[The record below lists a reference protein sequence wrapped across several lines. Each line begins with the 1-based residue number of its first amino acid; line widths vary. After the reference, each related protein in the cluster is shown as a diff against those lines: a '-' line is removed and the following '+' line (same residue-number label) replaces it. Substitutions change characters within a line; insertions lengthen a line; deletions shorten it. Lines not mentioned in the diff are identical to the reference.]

1 MTKVFYIIAILSLI
15 ISFIKSREKT
25 KMVLKKA
32 WKSFENIMPQF
43 LSIILLI
50 GVMLAVLTP
59 EQISMF
65 LGKESGIMVTI
76 IRNLSAFVFSLVVAM
91 VMGGSTMIKNFVK
104 RYRFFLILLVIN
116 ISLLFISPEI
126 GKKSF
131 SITYDNLLEMLG
143 VIPPIFILLGVLI
156 VGIPVIAFIISVFL
170 KEKDKEEIYSLA
182 QERE

>member
-1 MTKVFYIIAILSLI
+1 
-15 ISFIKSREKT
+15 
-25 KMVLKKA
+25 
-32 WKSFENIMPQF
+32 
-43 LSIILLI
+43 
-50 GVMLAVLTP
+50 
-59 EQISMF
+59 
-65 LGKESGIMVTI
+65 
-76 IRNLSAFVFSLVVAM
+76 
-91 VMGGSTMIKNFVK
+91 MIKNFVK

-156 VGIPVIAFIISVFL
+156 VGIPVIAVIISVFL
-170 KEKDKEEIYSLA
+170 KEKDKEEIYSLV

>member
-1 MTKVFYIIAILSLI
+1 
-15 ISFIKSREKT
+15 
-25 KMVLKKA
+25 
-32 WKSFENIMPQF
+32 
-43 LSIILLI
+43 
-50 GVMLAVLTP
+50 
-59 EQISMF
+59 
-65 LGKESGIMVTI
+65 
-76 IRNLSAFVFSLVVAM
+76 
-91 VMGGSTMIKNFVK
+91 MIKNFVK
-104 RYRFFLILLVIN
+104 RYIFFLILLVIN

>member
-1 MTKVFYIIAILSLI
+1 
-15 ISFIKSREKT
+15 
-25 KMVLKKA
+25 
-32 WKSFENIMPQF
+32 
-43 LSIILLI
+43 
-50 GVMLAVLTP
+50 
-59 EQISMF
+59 
-65 LGKESGIMVTI
+65 
-76 IRNLSAFVFSLVVAM
+76 
-91 VMGGSTMIKNFVK
+91 MIKNFVK

-131 SITYDNLLEMLG
+131 SITYDNLLEILG
-143 VIPPIFILLGVLI
+143 VIPPIFILLGVLLSFIIGATAAGPLYAAFPVAGVLLRKGTSIFNVLIFIGAWSTMKIPLLIFESTALGYSFSMLRLGLNI

>member
-1 MTKVFYIIAILSLI
+1 
-15 ISFIKSREKT
+15 
-25 KMVLKKA
+25 
-32 WKSFENIMPQF
+32 
-43 LSIILLI
+43 
-50 GVMLAVLTP
+50 
-59 EQISMF
+59 
-65 LGKESGIMVTI
+65 
-76 IRNLSAFVFSLVVAM
+76 
-91 VMGGSTMIKNFVK
+91 MIKNFVK

-143 VIPPIFILLGVLI
+143 VIPPIFILLGVLDVWLKKETMIKYMGKGSGVVGVLLSFTAAGPLYAAFPVAGVLLRKGTSIFNVLIFIGAWSTMKIPLLIFESTALGYSFSMLRLGLNI

>member
-1 MTKVFYIIAILSLI
+1 
-15 ISFIKSREKT
+15 
-25 KMVLKKA
+25 
-32 WKSFENIMPQF
+32 
-43 LSIILLI
+43 
-50 GVMLAVLTP
+50 
-59 EQISMF
+59 
-65 LGKESGIMVTI
+65 
-76 IRNLSAFVFSLVVAM
+76 
-91 VMGGSTMIKNFVK
+91 MIKNFVK

-143 VIPPIFILLGVLI
+143 VIPPIFILLGVLLSFIIGATAAGPLYAAFPVAGVLLRKGTSIFNVLIFIGAWSTMKIPLLIFESTVLGYSFSMLRLGLNI

-170 KEKDKEEIYSLA
+170 KEKDKEEICSLA

>member
-1 MTKVFYIIAILSLI
+1 
-15 ISFIKSREKT
+15 
-25 KMVLKKA
+25 
-32 WKSFENIMPQF
+32 
-43 LSIILLI
+43 
-50 GVMLAVLTP
+50 
-59 EQISMF
+59 
-65 LGKESGIMVTI
+65 
-76 IRNLSAFVFSLVVAM
+76 
-91 VMGGSTMIKNFVK
+91 MIKNFVK

-143 VIPPIFILLGVLI
+143 VIPPIFILLGVLLSFIIGATAAGPLYAAFPVAGVLLRKGTSIFNVLIFIGAWSTMKIPLLIFESTALGYSFSMLRLGLNI

>member
-1 MTKVFYIIAILSLI
+1 
-15 ISFIKSREKT
+15 
-25 KMVLKKA
+25 
-32 WKSFENIMPQF
+32 
-43 LSIILLI
+43 
-50 GVMLAVLTP
+50 
-59 EQISMF
+59 
-65 LGKESGIMVTI
+65 
-76 IRNLSAFVFSLVVAM
+76 
-91 VMGGSTMIKNFVK
+91 MIKNFVK

>member
-1 MTKVFYIIAILSLI
+1 
-15 ISFIKSREKT
+15 
-25 KMVLKKA
+25 
-32 WKSFENIMPQF
+32 
-43 LSIILLI
+43 
-50 GVMLAVLTP
+50 
-59 EQISMF
+59 
-65 LGKESGIMVTI
+65 
-76 IRNLSAFVFSLVVAM
+76 
-91 VMGGSTMIKNFVK
+91 MIKNFVK

-143 VIPPIFILLGVLI
+143 VIPPIFILLGVLLSFIIGATAAGPLYAAFPVAGVLLRKGTSIFNVLIFIGAWSTMKVPLLIFESTALGYSFSMLRLGLNI

>member
-1 MTKVFYIIAILSLI
+1 
-15 ISFIKSREKT
+15 
-25 KMVLKKA
+25 
-32 WKSFENIMPQF
+32 
-43 LSIILLI
+43 
-50 GVMLAVLTP
+50 
-59 EQISMF
+59 
-65 LGKESGIMVTI
+65 
-76 IRNLSAFVFSLVVAM
+76 
-91 VMGGSTMIKNFVK
+91 MIKNFVK

-170 KEKDKEEIYSLA
+170 KEKDKEEICSLA

>member
-1 MTKVFYIIAILSLI
+1 
-15 ISFIKSREKT
+15 
-25 KMVLKKA
+25 
-32 WKSFENIMPQF
+32 
-43 LSIILLI
+43 
-50 GVMLAVLTP
+50 
-59 EQISMF
+59 
-65 LGKESGIMVTI
+65 
-76 IRNLSAFVFSLVVAM
+76 
-91 VMGGSTMIKNFVK
+91 MIKNFVK

-143 VIPPIFILLGVLI
+143 VIPPIFILLGVLLSFIIGATAAGPLYAVFPVAGVLLRKGTSIFNVLIFIGAWSTMKIPLLIFESTALGYSFSMLRLGLNI

>member
-1 MTKVFYIIAILSLI
+1 
-15 ISFIKSREKT
+15 
-25 KMVLKKA
+25 
-32 WKSFENIMPQF
+32 
-43 LSIILLI
+43 
-50 GVMLAVLTP
+50 
-59 EQISMF
+59 
-65 LGKESGIMVTI
+65 
-76 IRNLSAFVFSLVVAM
+76 
-91 VMGGSTMIKNFVK
+91 MIKNFVK

-143 VIPPIFILLGVLI
+143 VIPPIFILLGVLDVWLKKETMIKYMGKGSGVVGVLLSFIIGATAAGPLYAAFPVLRKGTSIFNVLIFIGAWSTMKIPLLIFESTALGYSFSMLRLGLNI

>member
-1 MTKVFYIIAILSLI
+1 
-15 ISFIKSREKT
+15 
-25 KMVLKKA
+25 
-32 WKSFENIMPQF
+32 
-43 LSIILLI
+43 
-50 GVMLAVLTP
+50 
-59 EQISMF
+59 
-65 LGKESGIMVTI
+65 
-76 IRNLSAFVFSLVVAM
+76 
-91 VMGGSTMIKNFVK
+91 MIKNFVK

-143 VIPPIFILLGVLI
+143 VIPPIFILLGVLLSFIIGATAAGPLYAAFPVAGVLLRKGTSIFNVLIFIGAWSTMKIPLLIFESTALGYSFSMLRLGLNI
-156 VGIPVIAFIISVFL
+156 VGIPVIAVIISVFL